1 MTKETRIV
9 EADFEVR
16 SEGDST
22 VIEGHAAVFERESQ
36 DLGGFVENVAPG
48 AFAST
53 LGDDV
58 RALINHDPNLVLG
71 RTSAGTLALSE
82 DSTGLL
88 FRNTLPGTSY
98 ARDLAISLQRGD
110 ISQCSFSFAVNEE
123 EWSYNSQE
131 FPLRTLRSVKLFD
144 VGPVTFP
151 AYTATDVTFAR
162 AMESVSE
169 RAGRALTLNDLM
181 PRRNAGVDPNAALRM
196 RLDLMRRVLGH

>member
-1 MTKETRIV
+1 MTKETRTFD
-9 EADFEVR
+9 AQFEVR

-36 DLGGFVENVAPG
+36 DLGGFVERCAPG
-48 AFAST
+48 AFAAT

-71 RTSAGTLALSE
+71 RTSAGTLNLSE

-98 ARDLAISLQRGD
+98 ARDLAISLARGD

-123 EWSYNSQE
+123 EWGYNTQDL
-131 FPLRTLRSVKLFD
+131 PLRTLRSVKLYD

-151 AYTATDVTFAR
+151 AYLATDVAFSR

-169 RAGRALTLNDLM
+169 RAGHAVTLDELM
-181 PRRNAGVDPNAALRM
+181 PKRTVVNPNAALRM
-196 RLDLMRRVLGH
+196 RLDLMRRVMGH